1 MFFNFLKT
9 ALTLDALIKGFTLGS
24 IFLDN
29 FLPAVLRF
37 KKTLDEYRNGT
48 YQSNHNPNPSAC
60 S

>member
-1 MFFNFLKT
+1 MFFTFLKT
-9 ALTLDALIKGFTLGS
+9 AITLDALIKGFTLGS

-48 YQSNHNPNPSAC
+48 YHSDTNPKSSAC
-60 S
+60 F